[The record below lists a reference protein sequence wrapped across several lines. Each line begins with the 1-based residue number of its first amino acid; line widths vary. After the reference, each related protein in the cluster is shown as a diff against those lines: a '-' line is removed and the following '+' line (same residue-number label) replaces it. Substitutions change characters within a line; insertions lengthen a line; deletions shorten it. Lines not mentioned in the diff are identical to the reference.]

1 MFPLMGKLRRLL
13 LVVLVFVSAC
23 APKVVP
29 VPTVTTPKYPDFPQP
44 VVPPTFAN
52 SPVADTLSRG
62 WAYLQTGDLKTARRE
77 FTNAL
82 AVAPAFYP
90 AETSLG
96 YVELA
101 QKDAN
106 AALPHFDRALER
118 ERNDVS
124 ALIGRGQALVSLNR
138 ENDARVAFEAALA
151 ADPSLNDVRRR
162 VEVLKFRGIE
172 QNIARARQ
180 LARQGKADEA
190 LEAYT
195 MAIGTSPD
203 SPFLYREIAAL
214 ERQKGNADAALADF
228 RKAVAL
234 DPSDAKSL
242 GQIGEI
248 LEARNDLDG
257 AEKAYTDSLALE
269 PSADVEKRLA
279 AVRERAAIEKLPAE
293 YRALDQAPQV
303 TRGDLAALIGIRL
316 GPLLSSARRDSVL
329 ITDTRNHWA
338 ASWILAVARAGV
350 MEPYANH
357 AFQPRTIVRRAD
369 LAQAV
374 ARLLTKVG
382 AQHPAQAKAW
392 ASARMKFSDLGP
404 SHLAYVPASAAV
416 AAGVLMMGPE
426 STFQP
431 SRLVTGAE
439 AIEAIAKLE
448 ALAGLPAA
456 TKIKT
461 PQ

>member
-1 MFPLMGKLRRLL
+1 MRKLLIVL
-13 LVVLVFVSAC
+13 LVLVSAC
-23 APKVVP
+23 APKVVT
-29 VPTVTTPKYPDFPQP
+29 VPTVTTPKYPDFTQP
-44 VVPPTFAN
+44 TVPAAFAN

-77 FTNAL
+77 FSNAL
-82 AVAPAFYP
+82 AASPAFYP

-118 ERNDVS
+118 ARNDVP
-124 ALIGRGQALVSLNR
+124 ALLGRGQALVALNR
-138 ENDARVAFEAALA
+138 ESDARAAFEAALA
-151 ADPSLNDVRRR
+151 ADPSLSDVRRR
-162 VEVLKFRGIE
+162 VEVLTFRSIE
-172 QNIARARQ
+172 QTIAKARQ
-180 LARQGKADEA
+180 LARQGKVDEA

-195 MAIGTSPD
+195 TAIGNSPD

-214 ERQKGNADAALADF
+214 ERQKGNTEAALADF

-234 DPSDAKSL
+234 DSSDARSL
-242 GQIGEI
+242 AQIGEI
-248 LEARNDLDG
+248 LETRNDLDG
-257 AEKAYTDSLALE
+257 AEKAYNDSLALE
-269 PSADVEKRLA
+269 PNADLEKRRD
-279 AVRERAAIEKLPAE
+279 AVRERALMEKLPPE

-303 TRGDLAALIGIRL
+303 TRGDLAALIGIKL
-316 GPLLSSARRDSVL
+316 APLLTARRDGVL

-357 AFQPRTIVRRAD
+357 AFQPRTVVRRAD
-369 LAQAV
+369 LAQIV
-374 ARLLTKVG
+374 ARLLTKIG
-382 AQHPAQAKAW
+382 AQHPNQAKVW
-392 ASARMKFSDLGP
+392 TSARMTFSDLP
-404 SHLAYVPASAAV
+404 ASHLAYVPASAAV
-416 AAGVLMMGPE
+416 AAGVLTLAPE
-426 STFQP
+426 SAFQP
-431 SRLVTGAE
+431 ARPVTGAE
-439 AIEAIAKLE
+439 AIEAVAKLE

-456 TKIKT
+456 TRNKT